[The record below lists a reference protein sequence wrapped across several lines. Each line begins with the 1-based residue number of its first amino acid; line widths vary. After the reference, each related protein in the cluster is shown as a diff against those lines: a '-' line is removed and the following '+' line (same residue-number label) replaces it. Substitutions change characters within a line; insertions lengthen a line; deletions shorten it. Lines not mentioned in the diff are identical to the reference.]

1 MAPEGDG
8 KASNLIDVVGL
19 KKYFPIRG
27 GLLKRAIGSVKAVDD
42 ITFYIKHGETLG
54 LVGESGCGKTTVGRS
69 IMMLTPP
76 TAGYVFFETPKDI
89 VRAFEVLYNLRAAIE
104 PGKMTKLEAQMIAQA
119 VTALFDIEECDIANE
134 KKKHMCV
141 EAEKLRKTVDKY
153 QDITMHVKEEDD
165 IRDFVEEGLSHIAK
179 KYCINHKRKR
189 VVRRLRSRMQ
199 FVFQDPFSSLDP
211 KMLVKDIVAE
221 PITSQNKYR
230 PRRLKSAKIKEQ
242 IGELES
248 NPLTVTTDG
257 NSKKLRVLRDEL
269 EDTLDDERL
278 TRNQKRLGREEIRDQ
293 TIMLLE
299 KVGLNVEHMYRFP
312 HEFSGGQRQR
322 IGVAR
327 ALSVNPD
334 FVVLDEPTS
343 ALDVSVQAQIL
354 NQLNALQHDFG
365 LTYLFIS
372 HDLSVVRYM
381 CDRVAVMYL
390 GKIAEYA
397 SKDALF
403 TNPTHPY
410 TEALLSVIP
419 VPDPDLKRDRII
431 LPGDV
436 PSPANPPPGCR
447 FHTRCPLVI
456 DICHIVDPPL
466 TDRGNE
472 HFVACHVR

>member
-1 MAPEGDG
+1 MEAEAGG
-8 KASNLIDVVGL
+8 NLVDVVGL

-27 GLLKRAIGSVKAVDD
+27 GLLKRSVGAVKAVDD
-42 ITFYIKHGETLG
+42 VTFFIKKGETLG

-69 IMMLTPP
+69 IMMLTRP
-76 TAGYVFFETPKDI
+76 TAGYVFLETPGSI
-89 VRAFEVLYNLRAAIE
+89 VDAFKSLHEIMNAVPE
-104 PGKMTKLEAQMIAQA
+104 GKMMALDAIRIADS
-119 VTALFDIEECDIANE
+119 VEALFAPESCEVTDE
-134 KKKHMCV
+134 KKKRLCEDSGKIREIATAYPKPTDHI
-141 EAEKLRKTVDKY
+141 K
-153 QDITMHVKEEDD
+153 QEESV
-165 IRDFVEEGLSHIAK
+165 RDFVEEAVEELAK
-179 KYCINHKRKR
+179 KYCINHKKKSQ
-189 VVRRLRSRMQ
+189 VKRLRSRMQ

-211 KMLVKDIVAE
+211 KMLIKDIVAE
-221 PITSQNKYR
+221 PLAAQNKYR
-230 PRRLKSAKIKEQ
+230 E
-242 IGELES
+242 
-248 NPLTVTTDG
+248 
-257 NSKKLRVLRDEL
+257 
-269 EDTLDDERL
+269 
-278 TRNQKRLGREEIRDQ
+278 KRLGRQEIRDQ
-293 TIMLLE
+293 TTVLLE

-354 NQLNALQHDFG
+354 NQLNALQRDFG
-365 LTYLFIS
+365 LTFMFIS
-372 HDLSVVRYM
+372 HDLSIIRYM

-397 SKDALF
+397 TKDALF
-403 TNPTHPY
+403 ANPTHPY

-436 PSPANPPPGCR
+436 PSPANPPTGCR

-456 DICHIVDPPL
+456 DFCHTVDPPL
-466 TDRGNE
+466 KDRGNE
-472 HFVACHVR
+472 HYVACHVR

>member
-1 MAPEGDG
+1 MEAEPQSETP
-8 KASNLIDVVGL
+8 NLIDVVGL

-27 GLLKRAIGSVKAVDD
+27 GLLKRAVGAVRAVDD
-42 ITFYIKHGETLG
+42 ITFYIKPGETLG

-69 IMMLTPP
+69 IMMLAPP
-76 TAGYVFFETPKDI
+76 TAGYVFFETPRRV
-89 VRAFEVLYNLRAAIE
+89 VRAFSVLYALQAGIE
-104 PGKMTKLEAQMIAQA
+104 PGKMTKLEAEQIAQA
-119 VTALFDIEECDIANE
+119 VTDLFDIEECEIANE
-134 KKKHMCV
+134 RKKRMCV
-141 EAEKLRKTVDKY
+141 EAEKLRVTVAKY
-153 QDITMHVKEEDD
+153 DGVGTQVKEEED
-165 IRDFVEEGLSHIAK
+165 IRDFVEEGLGYIAK
-179 KYCINHKRKR
+179 KYCINFKRKR
-189 VVRRLRSRMQ
+189 DVKRLRSRMQ

-211 KMLVKDIVAE
+211 KMLIKDIVAE
-221 PITSQNKYR
+221 PMTSQNRYR
-230 PRRLKSAKIKEQ
+230 PRRLKSEDVRKQ
-242 IGELES
+242 ITELES
-248 NPLTVTTDG
+248 GPEDAAKA
-257 NSKKLRVLRDEL
+257 KKVQALKDEL
-269 EDTLDDERL
+269 ENAVARERL
-278 TRNQKRLGREEIRDQ
+278 TRNQMRLSREEIRDQ

-334 FVVLDEPTS
+334 FIVLDEPTS

-354 NQLNALQHDFG
+354 NQLNTLQRDFG

-390 GKIAEYA
+390 GKVAEYA
-397 SKDALF
+397 SKEELF
-403 TNPTHPY
+403 ESPMHPY

-419 VPDPDLKRDRII
+419 VPDPELKRDRII

-447 FHTRCPLVI
+447 FHTRCPLAI
-456 DICHIVDPPL
+456 DICHKIDPPL